1 MRSRRPRSALSRP
14 QETPA
19 ESRDR
24 HLHSFGPSLPCEWT
38 SRAPHAR
45 PPGPGRQEEACGVC
59 GVRYT
64 PARVKALLK
73 GVRRPALGAALLLAS
88 AGPADAQTL
97 PLRTEPAVT
106 APGGTLVLE
115 TGMEA
120 IADEPSY
127 VTGVERTRWDGPLL
141 RLVYSPAANVEL
153 DVEWVARVGVVGEE
167 GRGDIQSS
175 EWGDVALRAKW
186 RIVEGK
192 GASPTIGARF
202 GVILPQTS
210 FEDVRVQ
217 PPRPRTE
224 HPAGVRG
231 GPAHPAGRPR
241 APPRQRRPLP
251 PGRGVRRTTSGTSS
265 PTASPSSGPR
275 RLGLTLLAEVAG
287 RAGDGRPGAEER
299 SEARAGVRIGRGRV
313 RWDAAVRRGLAE
325 ADGTWGATLGL
336 TWTARGPATRP

>member
-1 MRSRRPRSALSRP
+1 
-14 QETPA
+14 
-19 ESRDR
+19 
-24 HLHSFGPSLPCEWT
+24 
-38 SRAPHAR
+38 
-45 PPGPGRQEEACGVC
+45 
-59 GVRYT
+59 VRYT
-64 PARVKALLK
+64 PARVKPFPIAGLAVVL
-73 GVRRPALGAALLLAS
+73 AALA
-88 AGPADAQTL
+88 AARADAQTL

-106 APGGTLVLE
+106 APGGTLVRE
-115 TGMEA
+115 ASMEA

-153 DVEWVARVGVVGEE
+153 DVEWVVRVGVVGEE

-192 GASPTIGARF
+192 GAHPTIGARF
-202 GVILPQTS
+202 GVVLPQTS
-210 FEDVRVQ
+210 FEDVEFNPLGLGPNTLRAFVEGLLTQ
-217 PPRPRTE
+217 P
-224 HPAGVRG
+224 V
-231 GPAHPAGRPR
+231 
-241 APPRQRRPLP
+241 
-251 PGRGVRRTTSGTSS
+251 GRGRIHVNAGLFLHDEVYEPHDQRDFLSYGLAFEWPATSS
-265 PTASPSSGPR
+265 
-275 RLGLTLLAEVAG
+275 LVLLAEVAG

-336 TWTARGPATRP
+336 TWTARGPAGRP

>member
-1 MRSRRPRSALSRP
+1 M
-14 QETPA
+14 
-19 ESRDR
+19 
-24 HLHSFGPSLPCEWT
+24 
-38 SRAPHAR
+38 
-45 PPGPGRQEEACGVC
+45 
-59 GVRYT
+59 RYT
-64 PARVKALLK
+64 PARVKPFPVAGLAVVL
-73 GVRRPALGAALLLAS
+73 AALA
-88 AGPADAQTL
+88 AAQADAQTL

-106 APGGTLVLE
+106 APAGTLVLE
-115 TGMEA
+115 TSMEA

-153 DVEWVARVGVVGEE
+153 DLEWVTRVGVVGEE

-186 RIVEGK
+186 RVAEGK
-192 GASPTIGARF
+192 GRKPTLGARF

-210 FEDVRVQ
+210 FEDVEFNPLGLGPNTLRAFVEGLLTQ
-217 PPRPRTE
+217 P
-224 HPAGVRG
+224 V
-231 GPAHPAGRPR
+231 
-241 APPRQRRPLP
+241 
-251 PGRGVRRTTSGTSS
+251 GRGRIHVNAGLFLQDEVYRLHDQRDFLSYGLAFEWPATSS
-265 PTASPSSGPR
+265 
-275 RLGLTLLAEVAG
+275 LVLLAEVAG

-336 TWTARGPATRP
+336 TWTARGPAGRP

>member
-1 MRSRRPRSALSRP
+1 M
-14 QETPA
+14 
-19 ESRDR
+19 
-24 HLHSFGPSLPCEWT
+24 
-38 SRAPHAR
+38 
-45 PPGPGRQEEACGVC
+45 
-59 GVRYT
+59 RYT
-64 PARVKALLK
+64 PALVKPLS
-73 GVRRPALGAALLLAS
+73 GVTLASVLLAFV
-88 AGPADAQTL
+88 AARADAQTL

-115 TGMEA
+115 TSMEA

-153 DVEWVARVGVVGEE
+153 DVEWVVRVGVVGEE

-192 GASPTIGARF
+192 GQRPTLGARF

-210 FEDVRVQ
+210 FEDVEFNPLGLGPNTLRAFVEGLLTQ
-217 PPRPRTE
+217 P
-224 HPAGVRG
+224 V
-231 GPAHPAGRPR
+231 
-241 APPRQRRPLP
+241 
-251 PGRGVRRTTSGTSS
+251 GRGRLHVNAGLFLQDEVYRLHDQRDFLSYGLAFEWPATSS
-265 PTASPSSGPR
+265 
-275 RLGLTLLAEVAG
+275 LVLLAEVAG

-336 TWTARGPATRP
+336 TWTARGPAGRP

>member
-1 MRSRRPRSALSRP
+1 M
-14 QETPA
+14 
-19 ESRDR
+19 
-24 HLHSFGPSLPCEWT
+24 
-38 SRAPHAR
+38 
-45 PPGPGRQEEACGVC
+45 
-59 GVRYT
+59 RYT
-64 PARVKALLK
+64 PALVKPLS
-73 GVRRPALGAALLLAS
+73 GVTLASVLLAFV
-88 AGPADAQTL
+88 AARADAQTL

-115 TGMEA
+115 ASMEA

-153 DVEWVARVGVVGEE
+153 DVEWVVRVGVVGEE

-192 GASPTIGARF
+192 GQRPTLGARF

-210 FEDVRVQ
+210 FEDVEFNPLGLGPNTLRAFVEGLLTQ
-217 PPRPRTE
+217 P
-224 HPAGVRG
+224 V
-231 GPAHPAGRPR
+231 
-241 APPRQRRPLP
+241 
-251 PGRGVRRTTSGTSS
+251 GRGRLHVNAGLFLQDEVYRLHDQRDFLSYGLAFEWPATSS
-265 PTASPSSGPR
+265 
-275 RLGLTLLAEVAG
+275 LVLLAEVAG

-336 TWTARGPATRP
+336 TWTARGPAGRP

>member
-1 MRSRRPRSALSRP
+1 M
-14 QETPA
+14 
-19 ESRDR
+19 
-24 HLHSFGPSLPCEWT
+24 
-38 SRAPHAR
+38 
-45 PPGPGRQEEACGVC
+45 
-59 GVRYT
+59 RYT

-73 GVRRPALGAALLLAS
+73 GVRSPALGAALLAAS
-88 AGPADAQTL
+88 AGPTGAQTL

-115 TGMEA
+115 TSMEA

-127 VTGVERTRWDGPLL
+127 VSGVERTRWDGPLL

-153 DVEWVARVGVVGEE
+153 DVEWVVRVGVVGEE

-192 GASPTIGARF
+192 GQGPTLGARF

-210 FEDVRVQ
+210 FEDVEFNPLGLGPNTLRAFVEGLLTQ
-217 PPRPRTE
+217 P
-224 HPAGVRG
+224 V
-231 GPAHPAGRPR
+231 
-241 APPRQRRPLP
+241 
-251 PGRGVRRTTSGTSS
+251 GRGRLHVNAGLFLQDEVYRLHDQRDFLSYGLAFEWPATSS
-265 PTASPSSGPR
+265 
-275 RLGLTLLAEVAG
+275 LVLLAEVAG

-299 SEARAGVRIGRGRV
+299 CEARAGVRIGRGRV

-336 TWTARGPATRP
+336 TWTARGPAGRP